1 MNNLNNYENVSSVQK
16 KNSLYFKI
24 TGAFTNPTHWH
35 EYIEI
40 QYFFNTSAKIFCDD
54 ETYEASIGDLVII
67 NSNQMHT
74 NLGAGFFLFHIDL
87 PTFWGERIPE
97 TLMFQNFIHNDEKV
111 KEIFGHIL
119 DEYTTQQEGY
129 AAVIKG
135 YAYHLLAHLM
145 RNYKKN
151 AIESNHYFRTK
162 NKAQLIEM
170 ITTYINKNYFAP
182 ISTSTIAE
190 TFHLSTQYLC
200 SFFKNQTGQSVV
212 SYITQ
217 YRMDRAA
224 ALLKNTNQSI
234 TEIAS
239 SVGYDD
245 SNYFSRLFKQ
255 HMKISPKD
263 YRQQMRQVEE
273 NL

>member
-1 MNNLNNYENVSSVQK
+1 MNNSKDYENPFLIQK
-16 KNSLYFKI
+16 KNAINFKI
-24 TGAFTNPTHWH
+24 TGAFTNPRHWH

-40 QYFFNTSAKIFCDD
+40 HYFFDTGAKIFCED
-54 ETYEASIGDLVII
+54 EIYDTNIGDLVII

-74 NLGAGFFLFHIDL
+74 NLGAGFFLFHIDPSAL
-87 PTFWGERIPE
+87 LGESIPD
-97 TLMFQNFIHNDEKV
+97 TVMFQNFIRNDETIK
-111 KEIFGHIL
+111 KIFSHIL
-119 DEYTTQQEGY
+119 DEYTAQQENY
-129 AAVIKG
+129 RMVIKG
-135 YAYHLLAHLM
+135 YAFQLMAYLL
-145 RNYKKN
+145 RNYKKD
-151 AIESNHYFRTK
+151 AVESKNYFRTK

-182 ISTSTIAE
+182 ISTSTVAE
-190 TFHLSTQYLC
+190 AFHLSTQYLC

-212 SYITQ
+212 SYIIQ

-255 HMKISPKD
+255 HMEMTPKD
-263 YRQQMRQVEE
+263 YRRQMRQSEE
-273 NL
+273 NQ